1 MSGKITT
8 AVSLLRIYQCKRTY
22 CCYSSSGMIFTN
34 AFYSGYDIT
43 SIHSPTDILDG
54 FISILMVSL
63 YCALGIYAHR
73 LAYRLFV
80 HPKFLE
86 NVRLHS
92 KTIMKVNAALIVFLV
107 LAAFVIVQNLTF
119 ANYIYGFDDS
129 VPPGK
134 NGTEPSPRVNPCQ
147 NSAF

>member
-1 MSGKITT
+1 
-8 AVSLLRIYQCKRTY
+8 
-22 CCYSSSGMIFTN
+22 MIFTN

-43 SIHSPTDILDG
+43 SVHSPTDILDG
-54 FISILMVSL
+54 LISIIMVSL

-92 KTIMKVNAALIVFLV
+92 KTIMKMNAALVVFLV
-107 LAAFVIVQNLTF
+107 LAGFVVVQNLIF
-119 ANYIYGFDDS
+119 SNCIYGYNENVS
-129 VPPGK
+129 PGK
-134 NGTEPSPRVNPCQ
+134 NGTEPRPNVNPCQ
-147 NSAF
+147 NSES

>member
-1 MSGKITT
+1 MFQTSRLS
-8 AVSLLRIYQCKRTY
+8 A
-22 CCYSSSGMIFTN
+22 GMIFTN
-34 AFYSGYDIT
+34 LFYSGYDIT

-54 FISILMVSL
+54 LISVIMVSL

-92 KTIMKVNAALIVFLV
+92 KTIMKVNAALVVFLV
-107 LAAFVIVQNLTF
+107 LAGFVVVQNLIF
-119 ANYIYGFDDS
+119 ANYLYGYDDS
-129 VPPGK
+129 VAPVT

-147 NSAF
+147 NSKSDLLKLFRATIFTLR